1 MLDHTGTGGIKDN
14 SVVVEEALVIISNA
28 ASKRQKLEL
37 KVRLCVCLFL
47 FSCVCTSLLY
57 VDSAAK
63 YFIGIGLSIFLL
75 FGISFFL
82 GLCCLLSLN
91 VYSSMISMVKV
102 SNPVTSRGQ

>member
-1 MLDHTGTGGIKDN
+1 MLDHTTTGGAKDN
-14 SVVVEEALVIISNA
+14 PIVVEEVPVIISNA

-63 YFIGIGLSIFLL
+63 YFIGIGCSIFLL
-75 FGISFFL
+75 FGIDFFGFVL
-82 GLCCLLSLN
+82 FAIFKCLFFNDQYGKSLH
-91 VYSSMISMVKV
+91 SSD
-102 SNPVTSRGQ
+102 